1 MATAKKPTFVD
12 ASVLINAAVGPN
24 ASRRMRALSVL
35 ADPGREF
42 VATRLLLLE
51 VIPVATKFKRDKE
64 LAFYERFFRA
74 VTTWLDEA
82 ALIQPAIE
90 LACQHGLGGMDAL
103 QVVAAIQDKAE
114 LISAEK
120 PSKPI
125 YTAYGNVSSVY

>member
-1 MATAKKPTFVD
+1 MATAKQPTFVD

-24 ASRRMRALSVL
+24 AARRMRALSVL
-35 ADPGREF
+35 ADPNREF
-42 VATRLLLLE
+42 VATRFLVLE
-51 VIPVATKFKRDKE
+51 VIPLPTKFKREKE
-64 LAFYERFFRA
+64 LAFYERFFKA

-82 ALIQPAIE
+82 TLIQPAID

-103 QVVAAIQDKAE
+103 HVVAAVHANAE

-125 YTAYGNVSSVY
+125 YGAYSNVSSVY